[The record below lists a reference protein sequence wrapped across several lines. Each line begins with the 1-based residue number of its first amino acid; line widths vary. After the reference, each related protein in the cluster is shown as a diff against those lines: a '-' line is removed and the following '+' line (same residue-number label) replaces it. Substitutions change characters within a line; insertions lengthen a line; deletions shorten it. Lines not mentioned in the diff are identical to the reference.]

1 VAKILFIFAYMMRPE
16 PNALLVAQPLLRD
29 PNFARTVVLL
39 VAHDSGGSLGYVLN
53 RPAPVRVQEVTD
65 YFGNI
70 DYPLFIGGPVQ
81 RNTLHIVHALGEILP
96 ESQPVGK
103 SLYWSGSWKHLRSL
117 LAVRDLPP
125 NTIRFFAGYAGWA
138 PGQLEAEIAHK
149 AWLVFPAKPE
159 YVFSEEPE
167 KLWEKVLLDQ
177 GGPYAQLTRY
187 PVDPRLN

>member
-1 VAKILFIFAYMMRPE
+1 MTRPE
-16 PNALLVAQPLLRD
+16 PNTLLVAQPLLRD

-39 VAHDSGGSLGYVLN
+39 VAHDSGGSLGFVLN

-81 RNTLHIVHALGEILP
+81 RNTLHIIHTLGDILP
-96 ESQPVGK
+96 ESQPIGK
-103 SLYWSGSWKHLRSL
+103 PIYWSGSWKHLRSL

-149 AWLVFPAKPE
+149 AWLVFPAKPD
-159 YVFSEEPE
+159 YVFSDQPE
-167 KLWEKVLLDQ
+167 TLWEKVLLDQ

-187 PVDPRLN
+187 PLDPRLN

>member
-1 VAKILFIFAYMMRPE
+1 MMRPE

-39 VAHDSGGSLGYVLN
+39 VAHDSGGSLGFVLN

-81 RNTLHIVHALGEILP
+81 RNTLHIIHTLGEILP

-117 LAVRDLPP
+117 SGARPPTEYNSVLCGVCRLGSWPVRSRDCPQSLVGLP
-125 NTIRFFAGYAGWA
+125 R
-138 PGQLEAEIAHK
+138 
-149 AWLVFPAKPE
+149 
-159 YVFSEEPE
+159 
-167 KLWEKVLLDQ
+167 
-177 GGPYAQLTRY
+177 
-187 PVDPRLN
+187 